1 MMPLSFN
8 VAMEGWLIIIIIIIT
23 LVLLLQWCL
32 MVNQGG
38 ITISV
43 QPTECKAAAA
53 QSWVGL
59 PLSSPADDGGG
70 DDYDDDDD
78 SHDGDDGND
87 YDTAAAAQSWIGL
100 PLSSGCNT

>member
-1 MMPLSFN
+1 
-8 VAMEGWLIIIIIIIT
+8 
-23 LVLLLQWCL
+23 

-59 PLSSPADDGGG
+59 PLYSPADDGGGG
-70 DDYDDDDD
+70 DDYDDDDFD
-78 SHDGDDGND
+78 DDGNDGKD
-87 YDTAAAAQSWIGL
+87 YDTAAAAQSWIEL
-100 PLSSGCNT
+100 PLSSGFNTWTFRPDPQEDKEYIYKTSGTLN

>member
-1 MMPLSFN
+1 
-8 VAMEGWLIIIIIIIT
+8 
-23 LVLLLQWCL
+23 

-59 PLSSPADDGGG
+59 PLSSPDDGEGGG
-70 DDYDDDDD
+70 DDDDDDD
-78 SHDGDDGND
+78 DDGND
-87 YDTAAAAQSWIGL
+87 GKYYDTAAAAQSLVGR
-100 PLSSGCNT
+100 PTR

>member
-1 MMPLSFN
+1 MVPMMHLHLGFT
-8 VAMEGWLIIIIIIIT
+8 VAMEGWLIIIIVIILT
-23 LVLLLQWCL
+23 PVLLLQWCL

-70 DDYDDDDD
+70 GDDYDDDDF
-78 SHDGDDGND
+78 DDD
-87 YDTAAAAQSWIGL
+87 
-100 PLSSGCNT
+100 

>member
-1 MMPLSFN
+1 MKSIMAPIMHLGFN
-8 VAMEGWLIIIIIIIT
+8 VAMEGWLIIIIT
-23 LVLLLQWCL
+23 PVLLLQWCL

-70 DDYDDDDD
+70 GDYDDDDD
-78 SHDGDDGND
+78 GAGEDDGGVCRCG
-87 YDTAAAAQSWIGL
+87 W
-100 PLSSGCNT
+100 

>member
-1 MMPLSFN
+1 MHLGFN
-8 VAMEGWLIIIIIIIT
+8 VAMEGWLIIIVIIFT
-23 LVLLLQWCL
+23 PVLLLQWCL

-59 PLSSPADDGGG
+59 PLSSPDDDGGGGG
-70 DDYDDDDD
+70 DDYDDEYIYNT
-78 SHDGDDGND
+78 SGSITKNG
-87 YDTAAAAQSWIGL
+87 SVL
-100 PLSSGCNT
+100 PHSLNRQQD

>member
-8 VAMEGWLIIIIIIIT
+8 VAMEGWLIIIIT
-23 LVLLLQWCL
+23 PVLLLQWCL

-78 SHDGDDGND
+78 DDGN
-87 YDTAAAAQSWIGL
+87 
-100 PLSSGCNT
+100 